1 MHAAVKTPLPVTI
14 LTGFLGSG
22 KTTLINH
29 LLRSHPDERI
39 AIVENE
45 FGSVGIDGSLIRNQ
59 ARVEVV
65 ELSNGCVCCSIRGE
79 LSQALYDII
88 TRIDNGELPIDRL
101 ILETTGLADPGPI
114 IQTFFVDELIRE
126 RVVLDAV
133 ITLVDA
139 HHILKQLDEHRVAS
153 AQIGFADRIILS
165 KTDLIEP
172 AQKERV
178 LQRIHQINAKAQLIA
193 ATHGALPKEVWL
205 DINAF
210 QLDDTLQL
218 NSGVYQAQPSAIS
231 PQNATVSNLHLTH
244 FTAVPTPAWEDD
256 IQSYVFEAGELDL
269 MKLDVFLETL
279 VEQYGNDMLRYKGVL
294 AIHGEP
300 RPLIVQ
306 GVHKV
311 VGFDYGAAFTQ
322 KRRSLLIVIARR
334 IPYET
339 LKQDF
344 LKTQVST
351 ALN

>member
-1 MHAAVKTPLPVTI
+1 MTRTHLWRRRAALALLGLATALPLAAQTPSGAWPAKPIRLLLGFAPGAIFGFVRWASNDYGTVSSRIDI
-14 LTGFLGSG
+14 L
-22 KTTLINH
+22 
-29 LLRSHPDERI
+29 
-39 AIVENE
+39 
-45 FGSVGIDGSLIRNQ
+45 Q
-59 ARVEVV
+59 AVDRFAPYQTQPFVRP
-65 ELSNGCVCCSIRGE
+65 GGE
-79 LSQALYDII
+79 LL
-88 TRIDNGELPIDRL
+88 
-101 ILETTGLADPGPI
+101 
-114 IQTFFVDELIRE
+114 
-126 RVVLDAV
+126 
-133 ITLVDA
+133 
-139 HHILKQLDEHRVAS
+139 
-153 AQIGFADRIILS
+153 LS
-165 KTDLIEP
+165 VHGWPKV
-172 AQKERV
+172 ERV

-218 NSGVYQAQPSAIS
+218 NSDVYQAQPSAIS

-244 FTAVPTPAWEDD
+244 FTAAPTPSWEDD

-344 LKTQVST
+344 LKTQVSM

>member
-1 MHAAVKTPLPVTI
+1 MHAVAKPPLPVTI

-59 ARVEVV
+59 AHVEVV

-139 HHILKQLDEHRVAS
+139 HHILKQLDEYRVAS

-193 ATHGALPKEVWL
+193 TKVETPQQFDRTVRDITAVLEYAGEPAALKRQNVGVWAIL
-205 DINAF
+205 FLVFFAF
-210 QLDDTLQL
+210 IAWLLTALLSLAISQHVVHPAMQALLSDRKLDD
-218 NSGVYQAQPSAIS
+218 AAD
-231 PQNATVSNLHLTH
+231 
-244 FTAVPTPAWEDD
+244 AVR
-256 IQSYVFEAGELDL
+256 S
-269 MKLDVFLETL
+269 L
-279 VEQYGNDMLRYKGVL
+279 VGWVQ
-294 AIHGEP
+294 HG
-300 RPLIVQ
+300 VQ
-306 GVHKV
+306 GWRM
-311 VGFDYGAAFTQ
+311 A
-322 KRRSLLIVIARR
+322 
-334 IPYET
+334 
-339 LKQDF
+339 
-344 LKTQVST
+344 
-351 ALN
+351 